1 MRKRNLGLMIAFTM
15 LLTLLAPMV
24 RAEAADT
31 YKVKAGKKITL
42 SSSLKN
48 PVWGS
53 TDTSVATVSDKGVV
67 KGIKKGTCYVTATAD
82 NKSELFKISVTKKAK
97 KTTTTE
103 TDPGKTTDK
112 TEKIKDKVIFD
123 NHGVVVTLN
132 ELKDNNDLSFTVESS
147 AEDPVTFLVSDVA
160 VNNCKVYD
168 ESSYSKYVTKG
179 NKSFAKYNL
188 DGMKKYGI
196 TQIKTIDIVVEVMI
210 DYDIYSKHVKISTNL
225 DDGKAFVPEFENTKE
240 VYSDKNVD
248 VYVIKTGKGLKDF
261 ELLFHNKSKYMME
274 TYFTGIA
281 VNGIMTENM
290 YSWGDGAFAG
300 GYCYTGASNDSVRT
314 IWSALD
320 EEIKARGFDSV
331 SKITGNLGV
340 WLEPE
345 PTGEVS
351 DFDLDEMY
359 IDQYSVPNVSIYP
372 VK

>member
-1 MRKRNLGLMIAFTM
+1 
-15 LLTLLAPMV
+15 
-24 RAEAADT
+24 
-31 YKVKAGKKITL
+31 
-42 SSSLKN
+42 
-48 PVWGS
+48 
-53 TDTSVATVSDKGVV
+53 
-67 KGIKKGTCYVTATAD
+67 
-82 NKSELFKISVTKKAK
+82 
-97 KTTTTE
+97 
-103 TDPGKTTDK
+103 
-112 TEKIKDKVIFD
+112 
-123 NHGVVVTLN
+123 
-132 ELKDNNDLSFTVESS
+132 
-147 AEDPVTFLVSDVA
+147 VA
-160 VNNCKVYD
+160 VNSCKVYD

-240 VYSDKNVD
+240 VYSDKNVE

-274 TYFTGIA
+274 TYFTEIA